1 MAVGVV
7 THKALGFRHFSRL
20 TPIVSASVLTS
31 DFKRRALSPG
41 LATASQNR
49 KRGGAADSPLGNFLL
64 KNRLFVVANAFAD
77 LIHRHPKRVSA
88 VVAAMLLGGGGGA
101 FAVAS
106 FGPDP
111 SDLPTRQILEAVQSL
126 AAPPEQ
132 QADAL
137 DLHHFRLFRSDIT
150 SSSDSADALLKRLG
164 IADADAVAF
173 IRKDLNARQGLL
185 GRAGRAVS
193 AEATD
198 NHELLKLTAR
208 WTTDTSGNFQR
219 LVIQKTAQGFSS
231 QVETAPLMAS
241 TRLGSATITSSLV
254 AAADAARIPDGVIS
268 QIVDIFSGDIDFHG
282 GLQKGDRF
290 SVVYQTLE
298 ADGEPISGANITGRV
313 LSVDF
318 VNKGKNFRAMWF
330 QDPTASGAASKGSY
344 YTLDG
349 RSLHHAYL
357 KSPVEFTHI
366 TSGFS
371 MRFHPILH
379 KWIKHEGVDYAG
391 PIGTPVRT
399 VADGVV
405 EFAGVQNGYGNVIY
419 VLHRPGPDGS
429 HMTVYA
435 HLSKINVRKGDSVSQ
450 GQNIGLIGETGWAT
464 GPHLH
469 FEYRVNGVYEDPVM
483 IAQQNDTPPLSAAAR
498 PGFDHLAS
506 SMRLQL
512 AAAAS
517 VQQASAQ

>member
-1 MAVGVV
+1 M
-7 THKALGFRHFSRL
+7 
-20 TPIVSASVLTS
+20 
-31 DFKRRALSPG
+31 
-41 LATASQNR
+41 N
-49 KRGGAADSPLGNFLL
+49 
-64 KNRLFVVANAFAD
+64 NRLLAIGNALAS

-88 VVAAMLLGGGGGA
+88 VVATLMLCGGGGA

-111 SDLPTRQILEAVQSL
+111 SDLPTRQVLEAVQPL
-126 AAPPEQ
+126 AAPPAE

-137 DLHHFRLFRSDIT
+137 DLHHFRLFRSDT
-150 SSSDSADALLKRLG
+150 TRSSDSADALLKRLG
-164 IADADAVAF
+164 IADAGAAAF
-173 IRKDLNARQGLL
+173 IRKDATARQGLL
-185 GRAGRAVS
+185 GRAGRSVS
-193 AEATD
+193 AEASDT
-198 NHELLKLTAR
+198 HELLKLTAR

-219 LVIQKTAQGFSS
+219 LVIEKTAQGFSS
-231 QVETAPLMAS
+231 RVETAPLSAS
-241 TRLGSATITSSLV
+241 TRLGSGTITSTLV
-254 AAADAARIPDGVIS
+254 EAADAARIPDGVIS
-268 QIVDIFSGDIDFHG
+268 QMVDIFSGDIDFHG
-282 GLQKGDRF
+282 GLHKGDRF

-298 ADGEPISGANITGRV
+298 ADGEPISGANVTGRV
-313 LSVDF
+313 LSADF
-318 VNKGKNFRAMWF
+318 VNRGKEFQAMWF
-330 QDPTASGAASKGSY
+330 QDPTATGAANKGGY

-371 MRFHPILH
+371 MRYHPILH
-379 KWIKHEGVDYAG
+379 IWKKHLGVDYAG

-405 EFAGVQNGYGNVIY
+405 EFAGVQNGYGNVVY

-429 HMTVYA
+429 HTTVYA
-435 HLSKINVRKGDSVSQ
+435 HLSQINVKKGERVSQ
-450 GQNIGLIGETGWAT
+450 GQNVGRIGQTGWAT

-469 FEYRVNGVYEDPVM
+469 FEYRVNGAYEDPVA
-483 IAQQNDTPPLSAAAR
+483 IAQQSDTAPLSAAAK
-498 PGFDHLAS
+498 PAFDRLAA

>member
-1 MAVGVV
+1 MG
-7 THKALGFRHFSRL
+7 S
-20 TPIVSASVLTS
+20 
-31 DFKRRALSPG
+31 
-41 LATASQNR
+41 
-49 KRGGAADSPLGNFLL
+49 FLL
-64 KNRLFVVANAFAD
+64 KNHVLAVGKAFAG
-77 LIHRHPKRVSA
+77 LIHRHPRRVSA
-88 VVAAMLLGGGGGA
+88 VVAALLLGGGGGA

-111 SDLPTRQILEAVQSL
+111 SDLPTHQILEAVQPL

-137 DLHHFRLFRSDIT
+137 DFHHFRLYRSDT
-150 SSSDSADALLKRLG
+150 TRSSDSAQALLKRLG
-164 IADADAVAF
+164 IEDAGAAAF

-185 GRAGRAVS
+185 GRAGRSVS

-198 NHELLKLTAR
+198 SHELLKLTAR

-231 QVETAPLMAS
+231 QVETAPLTAS

-254 AAADAARIPDGVIS
+254 AGADTAGIPDGVIS

-282 GLQKGDRF
+282 GLHKGDRF

-313 LSVDF
+313 LSVEF
-318 VNKGKNFRAMWF
+318 VNKGKEFRAMWF
-330 QDPTASGAASKGSY
+330 QDPTASGAAGKGSY

-371 MRFHPILH
+371 MRYHPILH
-379 KWIKHEGVDYAG
+379 IWKKHLGVDYAG

-405 EFAGVQNGYGNVIY
+405 EFAGVQSGYGNVIY

-435 HLSKINVRKGDSVSQ
+435 HLSKILVRKGESVSQ

-498 PGFDHLAS
+498 PAFDRLAS

>member
-1 MAVGVV
+1 M
-7 THKALGFRHFSRL
+7 
-20 TPIVSASVLTS
+20 
-31 DFKRRALSPG
+31 RR
-41 LATASQNR
+41 
-49 KRGGAADSPLGNFLL
+49 GAADSCLGSLL
-64 KNRLFVVANAFAD
+64 LNNRLLDIGDAFAS

-88 VVAAMLLGGGGGA
+88 IVAAFLLGGGGGA

-111 SDLPTRQILEAVQSL
+111 SDLPTRQVLQAVQPL
-126 AAPPEQ
+126 AAPPQE
-132 QADAL
+132 QADTL
-137 DLHHFRLFRSDIT
+137 DLHHFRLYRSDT
-150 SSSDSADALLKRLG
+150 TRSSDSADALLRRLG
-164 IADADAVAF
+164 ISDAAAAAF

-185 GRAGRAVS
+185 GRAGRSVS
-193 AEATD
+193 AEASD

-219 LVIQKTAQGFSS
+219 LVIEKTAQGFTSR
-231 QVETAPLMAS
+231 VETAPLTAS
-241 TRLGSATITSSLV
+241 TRLGSGTITSTLV
-254 AAADAARIPDGVIS
+254 AAADAASIPDGVIS

-282 GLQKGDRF
+282 GLHKGDHF

-298 ADGEPISGANITGRV
+298 ADGEPISGANISGRV
-313 LSVDF
+313 LSAEF
-318 VNKGKNFRAMWF
+318 VNKGKEFQAMWF
-330 QDPTASGAASKGSY
+330 QDPTAGGSARKGSY

-371 MRFHPILH
+371 MRYHPILH
-379 KWIKHEGVDYAG
+379 IWKKHLGVDYAG

-435 HLSKINVRKGDSVSQ
+435 HLSKINVHKGESVSQ

-469 FEYRVNGVYEDPVM
+469 FEYRVNGVYEDPVL
-483 IAQQNDTPPLSAAAR
+483 IARQNDTPPLSAAAR
-498 PGFDHLAS
+498 PAFDRVAS
-506 SMRLQL
+506 SMRMQL